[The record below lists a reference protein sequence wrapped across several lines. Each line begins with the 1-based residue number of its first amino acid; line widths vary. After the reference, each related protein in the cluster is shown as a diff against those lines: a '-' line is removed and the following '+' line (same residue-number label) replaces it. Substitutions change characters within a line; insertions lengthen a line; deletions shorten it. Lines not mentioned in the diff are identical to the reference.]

1 VRRALSDAAVFA
13 GLAGLAVALV
23 AGLQPGDTALAI
35 DAYLLF
41 LGALAMSV
49 LTRLTREAAGMHPSE
64 LERLLRPRR
73 RWKRK
78 TPQRRQL
85 PELAR
90 VERELSLA
98 SVGSFDLH
106 VRLRPTLRDVAAH
119 RLLSRH
125 GIGLDE
131 QPLQARELLGETT
144 WELVRPDRQLP
155 EDRHGPGLSTAELE
169 EVVVSLERL

>member
-1 VRRALSDAAVFA
+1 MRRAATDAAVFA
-13 GLAGLAVALV
+13 VLAGFATALV

-49 LTRLTREAAGMHPSE
+49 LTRVTREAAGTQPSE
-64 LERLLRPRR
+64 LERRLRPRR
-73 RWKRK
+73 RWRRKRS
-78 TPQRRQL
+78 RAGQL

-98 SVGSFDLH
+98 SVGAFDLH
-106 VRLRPTLRDVAAH
+106 VRLRPTLREVAEH

-125 GIGLDE
+125 GVGLDE
-131 QPLQARELLGETT
+131 QPELARELLGEAT
-144 WELVRPDRQLP
+144 WELVRPERELP
-155 EDRHGPGLSTAELE
+155 DDRHGPGLSVDELE
-169 EVVVSLERL
+169 QVVESLERL